1 MGFKSYKI
9 LFIIFIMDNILLP
22 NILEII
28 ENNNIESEYSV
39 INELEDTIID
49 LYEKNSSSGLFKNDF
64 LLLLKLNDN
73 IIKKLNMKTFKLN
86 LEIFNQNDKFKKNID
101 KIVITGPYIR
111 SIFVQ
116 DKTNIKKEIYIN
128 CIKDLKYIDLIDE
141 SYNEINDLYFKNI
154 DEFIIYIPKKTFKNQ
169 SDVILSNYNFK
180 RVGMYI
186 NDIYVSSI
194 FIADYIK
201 LSDSINSD
209 IVDPVYKT
217 KLDIFDIYQH
227 DNLQKN
233 NTIFDIINKKNYEEY
248 KKFKTTKYDIIDFDR
263 NSKSFGINSC
273 EYALDLYKS
282 EHNDIIKSQLKLI
295 ILDLSSKIFLRN
307 PCFYADMINLEEID
321 SDLFDILKDSKIYV
335 NIMSD
340 FNQKIKSI
348 NDINNLIL
356 TYYIKK
362 DLSDEFYNFLKYK
375 DDKNVK
381 IDINIFNLIIQTD
394 PKNIIINGIKNN
406 FFSDRTKYK
415 IILWT
420 QNLDYFN
427 LFSDEFNI
435 DIATN
440 YINDIVENCLIK
452 SFYFL
457 YKIDQSIINIVDSDN
472 NNLLHNIKENGNFSD
487 MIELILKLDDSL
499 LFKKNNN
506 NEIPLLKHCK
516 NNNLKI
522 VSYLIDSIIKNDN
535 ESLFELIDNDKNTIL
550 HYLCKNDDT
559 LKLIKK
565 IILIKPEIINYQ
577 NINFETPLILSAKY
591 SQEDIIYFLKGVNGQ
606 MNICDIYGNTIYHYI
621 CQNELCIGLDIV
633 NKENIFGYKPSDY
646 SKISNNYYYFIN

>member
-28 ENNNIESEYSV
+28 ENNNIEEEYSI

-49 LYEKNSSSGLFKNDF
+49 LYEKNTSSGLFKNDF
-64 LLLLKLNDN
+64 LLLLKLDNDVIRKTNIKTFKINFDILNKNDN
-73 IIKKLNMKTFKLN
+73 I
-86 LEIFNQNDKFKKNID
+86 KKNID

-111 SIFVQ
+111 SIFVE
-116 DKTNIKKEIYIN
+116 DKTNIKKDIYIN
-128 CIKDLKYIDLIDE
+128 CIKDLKYTDLIDE

-154 DEFIIYIPKKTFKNQ
+154 DDFVIYIPKKTFKNQ
-169 SDVILSNYNFK
+169 SEVILSNYNLK
-180 RVGMYI
+180 RIGYY
-186 NDIYVSSI
+186 NEDIYVSSI

-201 LSDSINSD
+201 LRDSINSD
-209 IVDPVYKT
+209 IIDPIYKT

-248 KKFKTTKYDIIDFDR
+248 KKFKTTKYDIIDFNK
-263 NSKSFGINSC
+263 NSKSFGMNSC
-273 EYALDLYKS
+273 EYAIYLYKS
-282 EHNDIIKSQLKLI
+282 EQNEIIKSQLKLI

-307 PCFYADMINLEEID
+307 PCFYADMINLEECD
-321 SDLFDILKDSKIYV
+321 SDLFDILKDSKIYS
-335 NIMSD
+335 NIMKD
-340 FNQKIKSI
+340 FNQKLKSI

-356 TYYIKK
+356 TYFIKK
-362 DLSDEFYNFLKYK
+362 DLSNEFYNFLKYK
-375 DDKNVK
+375 DDKNIK

-522 VSYLIDSIIKNDN
+522 VTYLIDSIIKNDN
-535 ESLFELIDNDKNTIL
+535 ESLFELFDNDKNTIL
-550 HYLCKNDDT
+550 HHLCKNDDT
-559 LKLIKK
+559 LQLIKK
-565 IILIKPEIINYQ
+565 IVLIKQEIINYQ
-577 NINFETPLILSAKY
+577 NINFETPLIIAAKH
-591 SQEDIIYFLKGVNGQ
+591 SQEDVIYFLKGVNSQ
-606 MNICDIYGNTIYHYI
+606 MDICDVYGNTVYHYI
-621 CQNELCIGLDIV
+621 CENELCIGLDIV

-646 SKISNNYYYFIN
+646 SKISNNYYYFID

>member
-28 ENNNIESEYSV
+28 ENNNIESEYTV

-64 LLLLKLNDN
+64 LLLLKLDDD
-73 IIKKLNMKTFKLN
+73 IVKKINMKTFKLN

-169 SDVILSNYNFK
+169 SEVILSNYNLK
-180 RVGMYI
+180 RTGVYK
-186 NDIYVSSI
+186 NEIYVSSI

-209 IVDPVYKT
+209 IVDPIYKT

-263 NSKSFGINSC
+263 NSKSFNLNSC

-307 PCFYADMINLEEID
+307 PCFYADMINLEEFD
-321 SDLFDILKDSKIYV
+321 SDIFDILKDSKIYL
-335 NIMSD
+335 NIMRD

-499 LFKKNNN
+499 LFKKNNH

-522 VSYLIDSIIKNDN
+522 VTYLIDSIIKNDN

-559 LKLIKK
+559 LQLIKK

-577 NINFETPLILSAKY
+577 NINFETSLILSAKY
-591 SQEDIIYFLKGVNGQ
+591 SQEDIIYFLKGVNAQ
-606 MNICDIYGNTIYHYI
+606 MNICDIYGNTVYHYI

-646 SKISNNYYYFIN
+646 SKISNNYYYFID

>member
-22 NILEII
+22 NIFEII
-28 ENNNIESEYSV
+28 ENNNIENEYSV

-64 LLLLKLNDN
+64 LLLLKLDDD

-86 LEIFNQNDKFKKNID
+86 LEIFNKNDKIKNNID

-111 SIFVQ
+111 SIFVE
-116 DKTNIKKEIYIN
+116 DKMNIKKEIYIN
-128 CIKDLKYIDLIDE
+128 CIKDLKYTDLIDE

-154 DEFIIYIPKKTFKNQ
+154 DEFIVYIPKKTFKNQ
-169 SDVILSNYNFK
+169 SEVILSNYNLK
-180 RVGMYI
+180 RIG
-186 NDIYVSSI
+186 IYKNEIFVSSI

-263 NSKSFGINSC
+263 NSKSFNLNSC
-273 EYALDLYKS
+273 EYALELYKS

-321 SDLFDILKDSKIYV
+321 SDLFDILKDSKIYL
-335 NIMSD
+335 NIMRD

-499 LFKKNNN
+499 LFKKNNH

-522 VSYLIDSIIKNDN
+522 VTYLIDSIIKNDN

-559 LKLIKK
+559 LQLIKK
-565 IILIKPEIINYQ
+565 IILIKPEILNYQ
-577 NINFETPLILSAKY
+577 NINYETPLILSAKY
-591 SQEDIIYFLKGVNGQ
+591 SQEDVIYFLKGVNAG
-606 MNICDIYGNTIYHYI
+606 MNISDIYGNTVYHYI

-646 SKISNNYYYFIN
+646 SKISNNYYYFID

>member
-1 MGFKSYKI
+1 MGFKLYKI

-28 ENNNIESEYSV
+28 ENNNIENEYSV

-64 LLLLKLNDN
+64 LLLLKLDDD
-73 IIKKLNMKTFKLN
+73 IIEKLNMKTFKLN
-86 LEIFNQNDKFKKNID
+86 LEIFNKNDKIKNNID

-111 SIFVQ
+111 SIFVE

-128 CIKDLKYIDLIDE
+128 CIKDLKYTDLIDE

-154 DEFIIYIPKKTFKNQ
+154 EEFIVYIPKKTFKNQ
-169 SDVILSNYNFK
+169 SEVILSNYNLK
-180 RVGMYI
+180 RIG
-186 NDIYVSSI
+186 IYKNEIFVSSI

-263 NSKSFGINSC
+263 NSKSFNLNSC
-273 EYALDLYKS
+273 EYALELYKS

-321 SDLFDILKDSKIYV
+321 SDLFDILKDSKIYL
-335 NIMSD
+335 NIMRD

-499 LFKKNNN
+499 LFKKNNH

-522 VSYLIDSIIKNDN
+522 VTYLIDSIIKNDN

-559 LKLIKK
+559 LQLIKK
-565 IILIKPEIINYQ
+565 IILIKPEILNYQ
-577 NINFETPLILSAKY
+577 NINYETPLILSAKY
-591 SQEDIIYFLKGVNGQ
+591 SQEDVIYFLKGVNAG
-606 MNICDIYGNTIYHYI
+606 MNISDIYGNTVYHYI

-646 SKISNNYYYFIN
+646 SKISNNYYYFID

>member
-22 NILEII
+22 NIFEII
-28 ENNNIESEYSV
+28 ENNNIENEYSV

-64 LLLLKLNDN
+64 LLLLKLDDD

-86 LEIFNQNDKFKKNID
+86 LEIFNKNDKIKNNID

-111 SIFVQ
+111 SIFVE
-116 DKTNIKKEIYIN
+116 DKMNIKKEIYIN
-128 CIKDLKYIDLIDE
+128 CIKDLKYTDLIDE

-154 DEFIIYIPKKTFKNQ
+154 DEFIVYIPKKTFKNQ
-169 SDVILSNYNFK
+169 SEVILSNYNLK
-180 RVGMYI
+180 RIG
-186 NDIYVSSI
+186 IYKNEIFVSSI

-227 DNLQKN
+227 YNLQKN

-263 NSKSFGINSC
+263 NSKSFNLNSC
-273 EYALDLYKS
+273 EYALELYKS

-321 SDLFDILKDSKIYV
+321 SDLFDILKDSKIYL
-335 NIMSD
+335 NIMKD

-499 LFKKNNN
+499 LFKKNNH

-516 NNNLKI
+516 NNNVKI
-522 VSYLIDSIIKNDN
+522 VTYLIDSIIKNDN

-559 LKLIKK
+559 LQLIKK
-565 IILIKPEIINYQ
+565 IILIKPEILNYQ
-577 NINFETPLILSAKY
+577 NINYETPLILSAKY
-591 SQEDIIYFLKGVNGQ
+591 SQEDVIYFLKGVNAQ
-606 MNICDIYGNTIYHYI
+606 MNICDIYGNTVYHYI

-646 SKISNNYYYFIN
+646 SKISNNYYYFID